1 MEKSREIREKR
12 KSTIFRLCYTKVV
25 KTPIKRCV
33 NNVFLFIFTQADS
46 EVRLQVSERYLNLN
60 SVKNARE
67 LGGIPLSGGRIVRKG
82 LLIRAGRLSELSSE
96 DRIALSQQWKLTEI
110 IDLRNSA
117 EIAEHPNQTIPGV
130 TTHVVPIFPNG
141 EVGVTRE
148 DHGMD
153 MIDLCI
159 CVANKYRNGGARRL
173 LEGLYPKMACNESCL
188 KGIRHFFDI
197 LLDHRYGAVLWH
209 CTSGKDRTGVTAALL
224 LLALGASWET
234 VLEDY
239 LQTNI
244 QTQQQREA
252 LCQGMADRNVAPELI
267 EEIRTIESVDPVY
280 LETCRHLIEEKY
292 GSMDQFFVQAL
303 GLTEE
308 KRIRLQ
314 RKYTCQATL

>member
-1 MEKSREIREKR
+1 MS
-12 KSTIFRLCYTKVV
+12 
-25 KTPIKRCV
+25 
-33 NNVFLFIFTQADS
+33 D
-46 EVRLQVSERYLNLN
+46 RYLNLN

-67 LGGIPLSGGRIVRKG
+67 LGGIPLSDGRIVRKG
-82 LLIRAGRLSELSSE
+82 ILIRAGRLSELSSE
-96 DRIALSQQWKLTEI
+96 DRIALSQQWKLSEI
-110 IDLRNSA
+110 IDLRNNA
-117 EIAEHPNQTIPGV
+117 EIAEHPNQVLPGV
-130 TTHVVPIFPNG
+130 TTHVVPIFSGG

-153 MIDLCI
+153 VIDLCI

-173 LEGLYPKMACNESCL
+173 LEGLYPKMVREESCL
-188 KGIRHFFDI
+188 KEIRHFFQI
-197 LLDHRYGAVLWH
+197 LLDHQEGSVLWH

-280 LETCRHLIEEKY
+280 LETCRRLIEEKY
-292 GSMDQFFVQAL
+292 GSFDQFFVRAL

-308 KRIRLQ
+308 KRIRL
-314 RKYTCQATL
+314 REKYTRSAT